1 MALLEL
7 EQISLALNAY
17 VCSVI
22 SCNASDRS
30 TCDLAEY
37 LLVRFSV
44 TRDARYSVTRNARYS
59 VTRHA
64 RYSVTCDG
72 SATCNACNS
81 VLLC

>member
-22 SCNASDRS
+22 SCNGSDRS

-44 TRDARYSVTRNARYS
+44 TRDARYSVT
-59 VTRHA
+59 
-64 RYSVTCDG
+64 CDG
-72 SATCNACNS
+72 SATCNASNS
-81 VLLC
+81 VLL